1 MSGPK
6 LSKLELQI
14 METLWTRGEVS
25 IREIQESFPEKSRPS
40 YGTIQITIYRME
52 EKKIVRRTR
61 KVGNFHLFEPLISR
75 DAAQLRLID
84 ELVAM
89 FGGRSQL
96 VMMHLVR
103 SGKLRLEDVNDIS
116 LDASTAL
123 APFSAACETMSAT
136 SAAGTAM
143 TTRSGA
149 SSSSSISLTARIE
162 RTTPPDRLTGV
173 TTP

>member
-40 YGTIQITIYRME
+40 YGTIQIYRME
-52 EKKIVRRTR
+52 EKKIVHRTR

-84 ELVAM
+84 ELLAM

-103 SGKLRLEDVNDIS
+103 SGKLRLEDVKEAERELKRLQRKDKS
-116 LDASTAL
+116 L
-123 APFSAACETMSAT
+123 
-136 SAAGTAM
+136 
-143 TTRSGA
+143 
-149 SSSSSISLTARIE
+149 
-162 RTTPPDRLTGV
+162 
-173 TTP
+173 